1 MPSGFDK
8 KADDWNIA
16 AHVMLRKTPESL
28 SGVAFKFGS
37 PSIRVAAQVS
47 LLGRISGS
55 NIPTSE
61 DYARF
66 VAVSVRDFTSKPF
79 SIHDLQGL
87 RGNVELTA
95 ESMFPIALQKGSTL
109 LFFNAEIDMTG
120 DPHQFVISGHGLFG
134 RS

>member
-1 MPSGFDK
+1 MASGFDK

-61 DYARF
+61 
-66 VAVSVRDFTSKPF
+66 
-79 SIHDLQGL
+79 GL
-87 RGNVELTA
+87 CTIRGGKFAELYVEAIFHT
-95 ESMFPIALQKGSTL
+95 
-109 LFFNAEIDMTG
+109 
-120 DPHQFVISGHGLFG
+120 
-134 RS
+134 